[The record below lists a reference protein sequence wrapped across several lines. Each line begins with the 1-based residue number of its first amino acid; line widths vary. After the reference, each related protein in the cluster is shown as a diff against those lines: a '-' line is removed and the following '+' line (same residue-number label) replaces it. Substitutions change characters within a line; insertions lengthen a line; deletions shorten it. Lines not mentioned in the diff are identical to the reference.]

1 MFTSYFLAIIFYSRE
16 TWRSWKS
23 WIIVLEKVLFG
34 APKILEFHT
43 ACPLGKQLSH
53 FVCLG
58 PLGFLLVLLMILLE
72 DVLPELLPIGQV
84 SKWATKVT
92 RPARKSTCPR
102 LTDGI
107 FFKPCYYVKL
117 ILSRLLQI
125 SIYRLD
131 DETNTVSQE
140 IDLAI
145 LKALLKGMFSW
156 VVP

>member
-1 MFTSYFLAIIFYSRE
+1 MFMSYFLAIIFYSRE

-34 APKILEFHT
+34 APKILEFHR

-84 SKWATKVT
+84 SY
-92 RPARKSTCPR
+92 KSYSPSKKIYLSQVNR
-102 LTDGI
+102 RD
-107 FFKPCYYVKL
+107 FF
-117 ILSRLLQI
+117 Q
-125 SIYRLD
+125 
-131 DETNTVSQE
+131 
-140 IDLAI
+140 
-145 LKALLKGMFSW
+145 ALLLC
-156 VVP
+156 

>member
-1 MFTSYFLAIIFYSRE
+1 MSYFLAIIFYSRE
-16 TWRSWKS
+16 TWRSWKR

-117 ILSRLLQI
+117 MLSRLLQI